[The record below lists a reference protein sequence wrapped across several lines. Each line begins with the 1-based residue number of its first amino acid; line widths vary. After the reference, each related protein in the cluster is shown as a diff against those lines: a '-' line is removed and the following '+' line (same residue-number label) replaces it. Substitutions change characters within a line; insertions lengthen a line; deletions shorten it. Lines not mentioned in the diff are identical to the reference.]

1 MKKNIIIA
9 DNDEVIAY
17 LTSCVVKDLGNNALL
32 CSRALDVI
40 DKVRSHP
47 HFFNLIIC
55 NQTIDDLSI
64 LQLAEELY
72 KINPDIAV
80 IVLTNNNKENK
91 SYNKH
96 SNIKDIIAKPVS
108 IEILHKSI
116 TKIFGE

>member
-17 LTSCVVKDLGNNALL
+17 LTSCVVKDLGNNALW

-40 DKVRSHP
+40 EKVRSHP
-47 HFFNLIIC
+47 HFFNLVIS
-55 NQTIDDLSI
+55 NQTINDLSA

-80 IVLTNNNKENK
+80 IVLTSNNKNPE
-91 SYNKH
+91 SYYKY
-96 SNIKDIIAKPVS
+96 SNIKDIIVKPVS
-108 IEILHKSI
+108 KEILHKSI
-116 TKIFGE
+116 KNIFGE